1 MSLFGFGKKKESEAL
16 NSEKIN
22 VNISNVCI
30 LGSGCAKCN
39 ELEKN
44 TVEALNS
51 LGIKASI
58 EYETDFAKIAS
69 YGVMTTP
76 ALAIN
81 NKVVSSGK
89 VLKAKEVEDI
99 IKKLN

>member
-44 TVEALNS
+44 GLQE
-51 LGIKASI
+51 GKDIK
-58 EYETDFAKIAS
+58 
-69 YGVMTTP
+69 
-76 ALAIN
+76 IN
-81 NKVVSSGK
+81 VVKQFEKSE
-89 VLKAKEVEDI
+89 VFEVE
-99 IKKLN
+99 